1 MFMTCRSG
9 LQNNST
15 DEKGPRNAFDSWLK
29 CAISEWNQN
38 FKAMS
43 FRLFADPLLAFF
55 RSIFFSWVVFPA
67 TVFPFVSY
75 CWSST

>member
-15 DEKGPRNAFDSWLK
+15 DEKGTRNAFDSSLK
-29 CAISEWNQN
+29 RAISEWNQN

-43 FRLFADPLLAFF
+43 FRLFACL
-55 RSIFFSWVVFPA
+55 FS
-67 TVFPFVSY
+67 
-75 CWSST
+75 